1 MFLCEVLRK
10 QNSNVPCF
18 SAEYLISGRP
28 MVEMAGIKFALS
40 ALNFDVLVCFLFHFV
55 KSGKRFTPNFCS
67 LLPGTG
73 VNYYSGT

>member
-1 MFLCEVLRK
+1 
-10 QNSNVPCF
+10 
-18 SAEYLISGRP
+18 

-73 VNYYSGT
+73 VNYYSGTWGREEGGLAEKDFTN